1 MRCQIVPVRAGNFHA
16 GIIRVEMDS
25 DVKEQ
30 PWAQVRMI
38 TTKGLCYNILLT
50 LESEVS
56 GSTHYNFWKS
66 LHFLRN
72 EAC

>member
-16 GIIRVEMDS
+16 GIIRVEVDS

-38 TTKGLCYNILLT
+38 TTKRLCYNILLT
-50 LESEVS
+50 LEPEVS
-56 GSTHYNFWKS
+56 GSTHYSENRFV
-66 LHFLRN
+66 FR
-72 EAC
+72 

>member
-1 MRCQIVPVRAGNFHA
+1 MEV
-16 GIIRVEMDS
+16 DS

-38 TTKGLCYNILLT
+38 TMKRLCYYILLT

-56 GSTHYNFWKS
+56 GSTHYSGKG
-66 LHFLRN
+66 LVFLRN
-72 EAC
+72 GSC